1 MKPDNVFIM
10 DDGSVKLGDFGIAK
24 VLAATTEKSE
34 KSKSLQTAGT
44 LCYMPPESFL
54 GE

>member
-24 VLAATTEKSE
+24 VLAATTEKS
-34 KSKSLQTAGT
+34 KSLQTAGT